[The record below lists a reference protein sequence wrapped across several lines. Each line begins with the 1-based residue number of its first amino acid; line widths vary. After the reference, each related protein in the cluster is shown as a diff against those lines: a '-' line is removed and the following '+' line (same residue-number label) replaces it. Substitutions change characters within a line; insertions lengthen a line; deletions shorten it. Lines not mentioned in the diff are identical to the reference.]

1 MEPIDYIKHL
11 KLAEENY
18 EFNRGKF
25 FKEFQKEFLEYLEND
40 TLGLDANGKM
50 HFKRFREIVA
60 SFLQK
65 YNAISRLRA
74 QMRADK
80 QGLSKAFWGYL
91 YANIIIPKRDE
102 MFPEE
107 SQAIKARVAKKAQK
121 RAQKDNPEPNW
132 EEVP

>member
-1 MEPIDYIKHL
+1 MEPIDYIKTL
-11 KLAEENY
+11 KLSEENY

-25 FKEFQKEFLEYLEND
+25 FKQFQEDFLEYIEND

-50 HFKRFREIVA
+50 HFNRFREIVA

-107 SQAIKARVAKKAQK
+107 SQAIKARVAKRAKRKAQI
-121 RAQKDNPEPNW
+121 EPDW
-132 EEVP
+132 EELP